1 MIRNGDLFDRL
12 IKDDEE
18 EDFPSNLLPMSL
30 MLQAI
35 SYDWYKQ
42 TILWQFTKILRMRVI
57 IHQ

>member
-42 TILWQFTKILRMRVI
+42 TIL
-57 IHQ
+57 